1 MPFDNLTSNWSKL
14 RVRRPQP
21 DQYKDAP
28 YKWGMVI
35 DLDACMGCNACTT
48 ACYAENNLPVVGKER
63 FLAGQQMHWLRIER
77 YWGEGTEPTQEFPE
91 RGAQFL
97 PMMCQQCEAAPCEIV
112 CPVGA
117 THHTPDGLNSQV
129 YNRCVGSRYCSAN
142 CPYKVRYF
150 NWFDYPESAWPSPLE
165 QQLNPDV
172 TVRSKGVMEKCTFC
186 VQRLTEAKSKART
199 EKRTVRDGEVLTA
212 CAQACPTSAIHFGN
226 LADPASQVAQM
237 WKAQQVELSAYPQKK
252 NEQEDTERLGEQ
264 VEFVPYP
271 QKRNEQNEET
281 QQSAESGEKLR
292 GYRVL
297 EELRTYPSVVYLERI
312 RSTEA

>member
-1 MPFDNLTSNWSKL
+1 
-14 RVRRPQP
+14 
-21 DQYKDAP
+21 
-28 YKWGMVI
+28 
-35 DLDACMGCNACTT
+35 
-48 ACYAENNLPVVGKER
+48 
-63 FLAGQQMHWLRIER
+63 
-77 YWGEGTEPTQEFPE
+77 
-91 RGAQFL
+91 
-97 PMMCQQCEAAPCEIV
+97 MMCQQCEAAPCEIV

-150 NWFDYPESAWPSPLE
+150 NWYNYPESAWPSPLE

-186 VQRLTEAKSKART
+186 VQRLTAAKDKALT

-226 LADPASQVAQM
+226 LADPSSQVAEM

-252 NEQEDTERLGEQ
+252 KERS
-264 VEFVPYP
+264 
-271 QKRNEQNEET
+271 
-281 QQSAESGEKLR
+281 SAGKGRADGSKEAERGAKLR

-297 EELRTYPSVVYLERI
+297 EDLRTYPSVVYLERM
-312 RSTEA
+312 RSTEV